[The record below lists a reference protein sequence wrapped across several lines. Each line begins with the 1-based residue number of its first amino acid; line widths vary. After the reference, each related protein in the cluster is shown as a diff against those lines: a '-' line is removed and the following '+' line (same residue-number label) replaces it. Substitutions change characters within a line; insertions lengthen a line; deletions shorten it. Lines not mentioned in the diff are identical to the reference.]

1 MKYFTKTAMS
11 YVKEDLGHYKD
22 HAYGDRSKYNA
33 YADGII
39 GKLKRMGVGPKEE
52 RAYESISKIPEMGP
66 KLEGVRY
73 TESQFLKNVANG
85 MPRNKAAKIMET
97 ATTVAYEQPGKP
109 QLLMSFAR
117 RPEDLL
123 GEVKREPRA
132 FRMVSPQKA
141 SIPLKGSTH
150 KLSGFLDILMK
161 KYR

>member
-1 MKYFTKTAMS
+1 MVDA
-11 YVKEDLGHYKD
+11 DLGHYKD
-22 HAYGDRSKYNA
+22 HAYGDRSKYNK
-33 YADGII
+33 YAKEVI
-39 GKLKRMGVGPKEE
+39 GKLEQMGVGPKEG
-52 RAYESISKIPEMGP
+52 RAYESINMIPEMGS
-66 KLEGVRY
+66 KLDGVRY
-73 TESQFLKNVANG
+73 AESQFLKNIERG
-85 MPRNKAAKIMET
+85 MPRKKATKFMEA

-123 GEVKREPRA
+123 GEVERKPRA